1 MFGSVRFVL
10 ALMVVFHHLFLPVLI
25 GPFAVFGFYMMSGY
39 LMNLVMHESYGF
51 SLRGRLSFALNRF
64 LRLYPQYWFSCLFSI
79 FLIAWLGEELTKTY
93 HHSIYRPTE
102 LTDYIFNLLMIFPG
116 WYPVDVNPRLVPPT
130 WAITV
135 ELFFYATICMGI
147 AKTAARTLV
156 WFLVSVAYFAV
167 SYQMNWPDADRY
179 FPIPAASLPFSI
191 GAALY
196 FLSKHGAITN
206 FFKTYSPSSDFYL
219 SILLINAAFSVALTK
234 LNGDSA
240 SIGDIAFY
248 INLLV
253 CFLLYLN
260 IINGRT
266 LGVVNKFVDK
276 LLGDL
281 SYPFYLLHWQVGLV
295 ASYFLFSKPLHEFSL
310 NGLISVSASIILL
323 FVISLGLIALIDK
336 PIQLLR
342 AKIKKRHSDSR
353 ALGYP
358 LPRRESIS
366 PSGQDLRQELAA
378 HPAKCAMQADLQQF
392 RADGEPD
399 FMKSGELSNDKFRGG
414 TD

>member
-1 MFGSVRFVL
+1 MLGSVRFVL
-10 ALMVVFHHLFLPVLI
+10 ALMVVFHHLFLPILI

-64 LRLYPQYWFSCLFSI
+64 LRLYPQYWIACLFSV
-79 FLIAWLGEELTKTY
+79 FLIIWFGEELTKSY
-93 HHSIYRPTE
+93 HHSIFRPDE
-102 LTDYIFNLLMIFPG
+102 PREYLFNLLMIFPS

-135 ELFFYATICMGI
+135 ELFFYAMICIGI
-147 AKTAARTLV
+147 AKTAKRTLA
-156 WFLVSVAYFAV
+156 WFMASVAYFAA
-167 SYQMNWPDADRY
+167 SYYLNWPDADRY

-196 FLSKHGAITN
+196 FLSKQARITK
-206 FFKTYSPSSDFYL
+206 FVKDRAPSSDFYL

-234 LNGDSA
+234 LEGDSA
-240 SIGDIAFY
+240 HIREIGFY

-260 IINGRT
+260 IIHGRT

-276 LLGDL
+276 ILGDF

-295 ASYFLFSKPLHEFSL
+295 ASYLLFSKPLHEFSL
-310 NGLISVSASIILL
+310 NGLVNVLVSIILL
-323 FVISLGLIALIDK
+323 FIVSLSLVVLIDR
-336 PIQLLR
+336 PIEALR
-342 AKIKKRHSDSR
+342 AKIKRRTYDAHKPKH
-353 ALGYP
+353 P
-358 LPRRESIS
+358 LSVRD
-366 PSGQDLRQELAA
+366 GAATNACGLRQEPVDPVAYSVQTTPLES
-378 HPAKCAMQADLQQF
+378 
-392 RADGEPD
+392 RANEEPD
-399 FMKSGELSNDKFRGG
+399 LIASGGSSDRRLRSGHN
-414 TD
+414 